1 MIKTKLI
8 LVDGISG
15 SGKSTTAHY
24 IYRQIKKNGI
34 KVKWIY
40 EQEKDH
46 PISEI
51 DKNKDESDED
61 HSKRVLVEYPKK
73 WNDFVNKIKDDE
85 YIYIV
90 ESFLFQ
96 DVLYFPHFL
105 NDLDRNVIKEYS
117 HKLINAAKHL
127 DPVIVHLYQ
136 KDAKSSMRRNWQ
148 RRGDDWKGWVVKS
161 DTDSLYCKNRK
172 LEGDEGS
179 LQIWQDFTDFSVE
192 LFKEYKFNK
201 IQIENL
207 EQDWDVYRK
216 KIVEFLGLRKHEEK
230 LFEPDFKQFYG
241 EYVGFGQIFKLHEKD
256 NRLCIDV
263 FWKNLKLLPV
273 SKNELEMEGFP
284 ISFKFYNYRGKKKLK
299 LIKADCYY
307 KSGSIAEEY
316 KPYNISRKKLENFS
330 AVYWCEADK
339 LERRLYVKDGK
350 FYYWR
355 EKGNESLLIPLSDTK
370 FMMNVMVDNLLEFK
384 KVKGEWQFT
393 FDVYEKK
400 PTHSL
405 FVRKKKKNEKKL

>member
-1 MIKTKLI
+1 MINTKLI

-24 IYRQIKKNGI
+24 IFRQIEKNGI

-46 PISEI
+46 PLQISGKRYE
-51 DKNKDESDED
+51 KKKDEHEHVYSRRFMNGYYANW
-61 HSKRVLVEYPKK
+61 KKFIKKVE
-73 WNDFVNKIKDDE
+73 NDDSV
-85 YIYIV
+85 YII

-96 DVLYFPHFL
+96 DVLFFPHFM
-105 NDLDRNVIKEYS
+105 NDLDRDEIKKYS

-148 RRGDDWKGWVVKS
+148 RRGDDWKGWVVKMNVE
-161 DTDSLYCKNRK
+161 SLYCKNRELK
-172 LEGDEGS
+172 GDEGS
-179 LQIWQDFTDFSVE
+179 LQIWQDFTDFTVE
-192 LFKEYKFNK
+192 LYHEYKFNK
-201 IQIENL
+201 IQIDNL
-207 EQDWDVYRK
+207 KQDWDIYRDQILKFLKLK
-216 KIVEFLGLRKHEEK
+216 KVEEK
-230 LFEPDFKQFYG
+230 LYSDQFKNFYG
-241 EYVGFGQIFKLHEKD
+241 EYIGFGQIFKLHEKD
-256 NRLCIDV
+256 NRLCVDV

-284 ISFKFYNYRGKKKLK
+284 ISFKFYNYGGKKKLK
-299 LIKADCYY
+299 LIKSDCYY
-307 KSGSIAEEY
+307 KTDSTAEEY
-316 KPYNISRKKLENFS
+316 KPYKISKKRLEGYS

-339 LERRLYVKDGK
+339 LERKLYVKDDK

-355 EKGNESLLIPLSDTK
+355 EKGNESLLIPMSDTK
-370 FMMNVMVDNLLEFK
+370 FMMNVMVGNLLEFT

-405 FVRKKKKNEKKL
+405 FVKKNG